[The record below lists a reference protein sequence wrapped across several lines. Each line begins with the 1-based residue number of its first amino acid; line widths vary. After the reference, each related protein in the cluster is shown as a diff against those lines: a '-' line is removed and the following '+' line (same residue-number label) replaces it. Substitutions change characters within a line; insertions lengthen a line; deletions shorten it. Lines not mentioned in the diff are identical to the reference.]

1 MKNLIVLLVS
11 VFTLSTYHASATNNE
26 EPTLSYLADTPQKCQ
41 FSLSSYTG
49 TIYEAGDGSYIT
61 NNFKVSLS
69 CPVDKE
75 VSATVF
81 VYVEGEL
88 VASKVVSIP
97 AGKKSSEDTN
107 IRVSSDYEGKKYK
120 LTVE

>member
-26 EPTLSYLADTPQKCQ
+26 EPTLLYLADTPQKCQ
-41 FSLSSYTG
+41 FSLSHYTETFFEG
-49 TIYEAGDGSYIT
+49 ARQCFTQKFE
-61 NNFKVSLS
+61 VSLS

-88 VASKVVSIP
+88 VASTVVSIP
-97 AGKKSSEDTN
+97 AGKKSSNPTS
-107 IRVSSDYEGKKYK
+107 IPVSLDYAGKKYK

>member
-11 VFTLSTYHASATNNE
+11 VFTLRTYHASATNNE

-41 FSLSSYTG
+41 FSLSHYTETFG
-49 TIYEAGDGSYIT
+49 KLRDQCLTQD
-61 NNFKVSLS
+61 FVVSLS

-97 AGKKSSEDTN
+97 AGEKSSNATH
-107 IRVSSDYEGKKYK
+107 ISVSKDYEGKKYK

>member
-41 FSLSSYTG
+41 FSLSHYTE
-49 TIYEAGDGSYIT
+49 TFFSST
-61 NNFKVSLS
+61 SQCRTQNFEVSLS

-97 AGKKSSEDTN
+97 AGKKSSEATN